1 MRPPISLLCGLLAA
15 VFWLLA
21 AGPSRAVE
29 VLRVKSPG
37 GIEAWLVRDTLNP
50 ILSLRFVFR
59 GGAALD
65 PAGQEGLARMTVALL
80 DEGAGDMDARAFRG
94 EMEDRAIGLSFDAS
108 LDEFGGSV
116 QTLTEHRD
124 TAVRLLGLALAQPRF
139 DADAVGRVRS
149 QILARIRRE
158 SENPDTVAQARLFAE
173 MFPGHPYGRRTRGT
187 LESVAAIGVG
197 DMRRFGRER
206 LARDTLIV
214 GAAGDITPDEL
225 GRLLDAAFGALP
237 AQAAPA
243 RVEETAPKLN
253 ARAIVVKTKVPQSA
267 VAFAGPGLKRD
278 DPDFYAAFV
287 LNHILGGGGFTSRLY
302 AEVREKRGLAY
313 SAGTSL
319 HPLRHAALTIG
330 GAGTANARV
339 KETIAV
345 VRAEWNRLADDGV
358 AAGELD
364 DAKTYLTGSF
374 PLRLTA
380 LSAIAGM
387 LAAMQLDNLGLDY
400 LDRRNDYIRAVTSE
414 SVARVARRLFDPAR
428 LLVVVAGEP
437 DGLVSAD

>member
-1 MRPPISLLCGLLAA
+1 MRPPVRLLGGLLAA
-15 VFWLLA
+15 VLWLLA
-21 AGPSRAVE
+21 AGPAHAVE

-65 PAGQEGLARMTVALL
+65 PAGKEGLARMTAALL
-80 DEGAGDMDARAFRG
+80 DEGAGDMDTKAFRG
-94 EMEDRAIGLSFDAS
+94 TLEDRAIGLSFDAS
-108 LDEFGGSV
+108 LDEFGGSLQV
-116 QTLTEHRD
+116 LTEHKD
-124 TAVRLLGLALAQPRF
+124 VAVRLLALALTQPRF
-139 DADAVGRVRS
+139 DADATQRVRS

-158 SENPDTVAQARLFAE
+158 SENPDTVAQTRLFAE

-187 LESVAAIGVG
+187 LQSVAAIGVE
-197 DMRRFGRER
+197 DMRRTVRER
-206 LARDTLIV
+206 LARDTLVV
-214 GAAGDITPDEL
+214 GAAGNIAPDEL

-237 AQAAPA
+237 AKAVPA
-243 RVEETAPKLN
+243 RIADVAPKLD
-253 ARAIVVKTKVPQSA
+253 ARAIVVKTKVPQST

-302 AEVREKRGLAY
+302 EEVREKRGLAY

-319 HPLRHAALTIG
+319 HPLRHSAMTIG
-330 GAGTANARV
+330 SAATANARV
-339 KETIAV
+339 GETIAV
-345 VRAEWNRLADDGV
+345 VRAEWQRLADGGV
-358 AAGELD
+358 GTAELD
-364 DAKTYLTGSF
+364 DAKTFLTGSF
-374 PLRLTA
+374 PLRLTT

-387 LAAMQLDNLGLDY
+387 LTAMQLDSLGLDY
-400 LDRRNDYIRAVTSE
+400 LDRRNDYIRAVTPE
-414 SVARVARRLFDPAR
+414 SVARVARRLLDPAR

-437 DGLVSAD
+437 DGLPDSD